1 MNNNPVLNQMQ
12 AAQSVLNPQMI
23 AQIKEIANNLN
34 SPQMQMVRQ
43 MTTGRGITPKQA
55 VEMLCRQHGIDT
67 NSFMAQINAAFNG
80 Q

>member
-1 MNNNPVLNQMQ
+1 MNNNPVINQMQ
-12 AAQSVLNPQMI
+12 AAQSVLNPQTI
-23 AQIKEIANNLN
+23 AQIKGIAKNIN

-43 MTTGRGITPKQA
+43 MTSGRGITPKQA